1 MKDSVFLL
9 LFLAVVSILGIS
21 IYLIL
26 KTAVKS
32 AASRIVRIG
41 HDTASFVEH
50 ELYIIDHM
58 EGHAFEYW
66 CADLLKRH
74 GYSRIRVTKGSGDQG
89 VDILAAKAG
98 QEYAIQC
105 KRYEN
110 KLSNKPVQEI
120 IAGKSFY
127 DCDYAVVMT
136 NSYFTD
142 GAVALA
148 NKTGVK
154 LWDRDAIK
162 SMLSDCQNK
171 KNPSSVESAQHRLID
186 EIELYSAAT
195 DDD

>member
-9 LFLAVVSILGIS
+9 LFIVVASIIGIS
-21 IYLIL
+21 IFLAL

-32 AASRIVRIG
+32 AARRIVHIG
-41 HDTASFVEH
+41 HNTASFVEH
-50 ELYIIDHM
+50 ELKKIDHM

-89 VDILAAKAG
+89 VDILATKAG

-154 LWDRDAIK
+154 LWDRDTIT
-162 SMLSDCQNK
+162 SMLSDGQNK
-171 KNPSSVESAQHRLID
+171 KKPSSVESAQHGFID
-186 EIELYSAAT
+186 EIELYMVST
-195 DDD
+195 DDE